1 MIENKKQYEITKIQL
16 EKFKKA
22 IDKIDLKGASDESR
36 LDALTKI
43 ELDALKSE
51 RDVLSEQ
58 IKEYES
64 NL

>member
-22 IDKIDLKGASDESR
+22 IDKIELKETSEDR
-36 LDALTKI
+36 VNDLTKI

-51 RDVLSEQ
+51 HDVLSEQ

-64 NL
+64 N